1 MVRLK
6 TIFSSNNITMLYKS
20 IMAGLLISMGCISYL
35 LIENHV
41 IGSFIFSLGL
51 YTIILLQLDL
61 YTGKVGYLC
70 TQENKLK
77 YIGYLIEVWFGNIIG
92 CFLVGL
98 AVSWS
103 RITVPLNSITAI
115 KLSDNYVS
123 LAVLGVLCGMLMCIA
138 VEGYRRC
145 KNPLIVVMPVMA
157 FILCGYEHSIADA
170 AYFFIYREISFEAIM
185 VVLIVTIGNAIG
197 GNLIGIGNKFYI

>member
-1 MVRLK
+1 
-6 TIFSSNNITMLYKS
+6 
-20 IMAGLLISMGCISYL
+20 MAGLLIGMGCISYL

-70 TQENKLK
+70 LQENKLK
-77 YIGYLIEVWFGNIIG
+77 YIGYLIEVWFGNLIG
-92 CFLVGL
+92 CFLAGL
-98 AVSWS
+98 CVAYS
-103 RITVPLNSITAI
+103 RITVPLNTIVSV

-123 LAVLGVLCGMLMCIA
+123 LVVLGVLCGMLMCIA
-138 VEGYRRC
+138 VDGYRRC

-170 AYFFIYREISFEAIM
+170 AYFFIYREISIEAII
-185 VVLIVTIGNAIG
+185 VILIVTLGNAIG
-197 GNLIGIGNKFYI
+197 GNLIGIGTKSDY